1 MAETLDKVRPGASA
15 VITGIRDACSEQL
28 GERLQALGFTEG
40 KTVNVV
46 RNAPLGDPVIYRVC
60 DQVLCL
66 RKREAAMLEVEL
78 SQLAA

>member
-15 VITGIRDACSEQL
+15 VITGVKDACSEQL
-28 GERLQALGFTEG
+28 GERLHALGFTKG
-40 KTVNVV
+40 QTVSVV

-78 SQLAA
+78 PQAA